1 VISGI
6 TVEISRRW
14 GVKEGIGGVLF
25 EREEVVVVVLV
36 ERW

>member
-6 TVEISRRW
+6 TVESSRRW
-14 GVKEGIGGVLF
+14 GVKEEIGGVLF
-25 EREEVVVVVLV
+25 EREEVVVVLV

>member
-6 TVEISRRW
+6 TVESSRRW

-25 EREEVVVVVLV
+25 EREEVDVVLV